1 MNEPSIAALTALIG
15 LIGTVSVAYGKALG
29 ATQMQLVK
37 WVIDALRI
45 ERRYRGL
52 LNLAIGLLLAMTLS
66 AIAAWTI
73 GDRRFLAVGLLA
85 GLIASVEAAKTH
97 DDGAVSRKP

>member
-1 MNEPSIAALTALIG
+1 MNDSSIGDLTALIAV
-15 LIGTVSVAYGKALG
+15 IGTVAVAYGKALG
-29 ATQMQLVK
+29 ATQMQLVQ

-52 LNLAIGLLLAMTLS
+52 LNLAIGFLLAMTLS
-66 AIAAWTI
+66 AIAAWII

-85 GLIASVEAAKTH
+85 GLIASVEAAREH
-97 DDGAVSRKP
+97 DGEVRSEKE